1 MFLDALLKQ
10 THFISLKGVGAAKT
24 GFLDFT
30 VNLGKESRVRPRPP
44 TSNHV
49 S

>member
-30 VNLGKESRVRPRPP
+30 VNLGKESRVRTPP
-44 TSNHV
+44 PHI
-49 S
+49 